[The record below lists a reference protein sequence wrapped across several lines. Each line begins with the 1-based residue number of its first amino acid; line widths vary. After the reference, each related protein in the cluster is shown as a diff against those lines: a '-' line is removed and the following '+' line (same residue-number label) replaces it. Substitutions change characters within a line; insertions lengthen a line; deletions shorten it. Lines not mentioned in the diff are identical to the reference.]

1 MYRILMVV
9 ILSSSVASC
18 SIWNPYQ
25 FGDTTKFEPGGTL
38 KGAVIFAETTRKK
51 YHDAIV
57 QHTAAERAIGVLLT
71 GAAATGVVLGIRGG
85 RSGQLTALSASS
97 GGLFATGSFLVQR
110 PRLGTYMLGIEAIG
124 CALDRFGPAIT
135 ATDRSLGDRF
145 VQLRRDRDALRAL
158 IAPPTEDF
166 FVRAAATNAREAIDK
181 TNEVI
186 AAHGPAM
193 AALQLAGRRLYEGVH
208 KIHAN
213 VSKALL
219 ASEPDLRSFVANLGD
234 LLSTGSGLVIPVP
247 KDVEPPNPPPGAT
260 AQSVTGGTGVDKTKR
275 AAEVAEIKRA
285 TQKLREDTASFM
297 ADATLLRDLP
307 SDDALSSCETFI
319 EIRPMRLLPQPTL
332 TVRPGAAA
340 ALQVRGGKRPY
351 SAGFVGEKPK
361 DDTVLKVGL
370 NEAKTGFD
378 VTAGASSPEKAY
390 TLSVEDSAGTT
401 ESIIISVRK

>member
-1 MYRILMVV
+1 MYRILMVI

-25 FGDTTKFEPGGTL
+25 LGDTTEFEPGGTL

-57 QHTAAERAIGVLLT
+57 EHTAAERAIGVLLT

-97 GGLFATGSFLVQR
+97 GGLFAAGSFLVQR

-124 CALDRFGPAIT
+124 CTLDRFGPAIT
-135 ATDRSLGDRF
+135 STDRNLGDRF

-158 IAPPTEDF
+158 IAPGTADF
-166 FVRAAATNAREAIDK
+166 FVLAAARNAIDK

-247 KDVEPPNPPPGAT
+247 AEVEQSDPQTDVSG
-260 AQSVTGGTGVDKTKR
+260 QSDTGGTDVNKTER
-275 AAEVAEIKRA
+275 AAENAEIERA

-297 ADATLLRDLP
+297 ADAALLKELP
-307 SDDALSSCETFI
+307 SDDALSSCEPFI

-340 ALQVRGGKRPY
+340 ALQVRGGKQPY

-361 DDTVLKVGL
+361 DDTVLKVDL

-378 VTAGASSPEKAY
+378 VTAGASSPEKSY